1 VITLAIEVEHAVFF
15 KILKLKRK
23 NMLLVFGNEV
33 HGVSQEAVAL
43 CTGCIESTWN

>member
-1 VITLAIEVEHAVFF
+1 
-15 KILKLKRK
+15 LKRK

-43 CTGCIESTWN
+43 CTGSWNSSTWNKTFLNISGVLEL